1 MASGL
6 CDMEQKRL
14 MDKIIAY
21 LQTKYDSAA
30 ILVYGSFA
38 DGTQNENSDF
48 DAPVLSPNFTTLPL

>member
-14 MDKIIAY
+14 MDEIIAY
-21 LQTKYDSAA
+21 LQTKYAPAA

-48 DAPVLSPNFTTLPL
+48 DLYVKVAVCL